1 MNLTLSVNIP
11 VTVREEDNVF
21 VADCPI
27 LDVASQG
34 STEEEAKKMLIEAVG
49 LFLGTCIEMGTFSQ
63 VLKDC
68 GFAPAR
74 SIPEAA
80 SDEFDHLQVPLP
92 FIANKAL
99 AECHA

>member
-1 MNLTLSVNIP
+1 MNLTVNVTIP
-11 VTVREEDNVF
+11 VIVREENNVF
-21 VADCPI
+21 VAECPI

-34 STEEEAKKMLIEAVG
+34 NTEEEAKQMLIEAVG

-68 GFAPAR
+68 GFAPTQNF
-74 SIPEAA
+74 PEAA
-80 SDEFDHLQVPLP
+80 GDEFDQLQVPLP
-92 FIANKAL
+92 FIASKSL

>member
-1 MNLTLSVNIP
+1 MYLTVNVTIP
-11 VTVREEDNVF
+11 VIVREKHNVF
-21 VADCPI
+21 VAECPI

-34 STEEEAKKMLIEAVG
+34 NTEKEAKKMLIEAVG

-68 GFAPAR
+68 GFAPAQN
-74 SIPEAA
+74 IPEAA

-99 AECHA
+99 AECDA